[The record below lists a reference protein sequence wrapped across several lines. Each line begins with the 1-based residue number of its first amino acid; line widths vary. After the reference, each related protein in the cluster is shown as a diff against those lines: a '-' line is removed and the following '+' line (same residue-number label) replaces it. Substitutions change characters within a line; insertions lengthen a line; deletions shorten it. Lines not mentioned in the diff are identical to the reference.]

1 MGMWNIAMLLVL
13 VGALNWGAVGL
24 LKKDLVALALG
35 SGSTAARVVYVA
47 VGLAAVLLV
56 LKKLHYIEGFEE
68 QQVMTCPEGE
78 KWNAGKKTCEK
89 AEAEPKL

>member
-1 MGMWNIAMLLVL
+1 MWNLAMLLVL

-24 LKKDLVALALG
+24 LKKDLVAAAFG
-35 SGSTAARVVYVA
+35 SGSTLARAVYVA
-47 VGLAAVLLV
+47 VSLSAVLLI

-78 KWNAGKKTCEK
+78 KWNAGKKVCEEEMK
-89 AEAEPKL
+89 

>member
-1 MGMWNIAMLLVL
+1 MWNLAMLLVL

-24 LKKDLVALALG
+24 LKKDLVAAAFG
-35 SGSTAARVVYVA
+35 SGSTLARAVYVA
-47 VGLAAVLLV
+47 VGLSAVLLI

-78 KWNAGKKTCEK
+78 KWNPGKKVCEK
-89 AEAEPKL
+89 EMK